1 MKYCRRLAQFTILL
15 FLVTLPVV
23 SAYAQ
28 KNPPPVWALD
38 VPRGTTVVLK
48 IPNRL
53 LGFDRV
59 SSWTGAVS
67 YGAVIEQSQKGG
79 YLVGGLNDWR
89 SAGWTMMRQIVLEKV
104 TRDKNFTE
112 VELRDPLFNIKLRF
126 DNTVRDVNAAFH
138 DIAFVGTVP
147 EFEASDYYKQEVMG
161 KLLPAVFTGRLASI
175 PQARKMDL
183 LKELKYID
191 SAIRTE
197 KYKGGEYL
205 SINVGGDTEIY
216 NSNRIDQPT
225 RMAHSL
231 NQRVLYYFKRLARII
246 KFHPDVDG
254 IKITILVPYKNF
266 LTEYYNNPYYDRLEV
281 YAPMDTIRQFVDD
294 ELTNQE
300 FVEESILLVNG
311 NRMQAPSMKSL

>member
-1 MKYCRRLAQFTILL
+1 MFRLILL
-15 FLVTLPVV
+15 ATGIFLIPLLLAVSTL
-23 SAYAQ
+23 AQ
-28 KNPPPVWALD
+28 KNPPPAWALD

-59 SSWTGAVS
+59 SSWTGTVS

-79 YLVGGLNDWR
+79 YLVGGLNGWR
-89 SAGWTMMRQIVLEKV
+89 AAGWTMMRQVTLEKI
-104 TRDKNFTE
+104 TRDKNFLE
-112 VELRDPLFNIKLRF
+112 VELRDPLFNVKLRF
-126 DNTVRDVNAAFH
+126 DNTIRDFNAAFH
-138 DIAFVGTVP
+138 DMAFIGTLA

-161 KLLPAVFTGRLASI
+161 KILPAVFTGSLASI

-205 SINVGGDTEIY
+205 SINVGGDTEVY
-216 NSNRIDQPT
+216 NSNRVDQPT
-225 RMAHSL
+225 RIGHSL

-266 LTEYYNNPYYDRLEV
+266 LTEYYSSPSYDRLEV

-300 FVEESILLVNG
+300 FAEESVLLVNG